1 MIRVGGVSAVLNDIE
16 GTTSSIAFVH
26 DVLFPYSRSRMID
39 FVLEHRAAVEPILD
53 VARDLAD
60 RHDLDDA
67 GVARM
72 LVRWIDEDRK
82 APPLKALQGM
92 IWRQGY
98 ELGELVG
105 DIYDDAV
112 RGLRRWRHQGLR
124 LAVYSSGSVEAQK
137 LIFGHSTVGDL
148 TGLFCGWFDTAVGPK
163 VDAASYG
170 RIAEALHLRP
180 DKILFLTDAPAEIEA
195 AAAAGM
201 KTIRLTRDGI
211 PAAGEASSFDDIEIG
226 LEAE

>member
-1 MIRVGGVSAVLNDIE
+1 MIRVDGVTAVLNDIE
-16 GTTSSIAFVH
+16 GTTSSLAFVH
-26 DVLFPYSRSRMID
+26 DVLFPYSRARMIE

-53 VARDLAD
+53 VARDLEG

-105 DIYDDAV
+105 DIYDDAL

-137 LIFGHSTVGDL
+137 LIFGHSTAGDL
-148 TGLFCGWFDTAVGPK
+148 TGLFSAWFDTAVGPK
-163 VDAASYG
+163 VEAASFG
-170 RIAEALHLRP
+170 RIAAALHMAP
-180 DKILFLTDAPAEIEA
+180 GEILFLTDAAAEIEA
-195 AAAAGM
+195 ASAAGM
-201 KTIRLTRDGI
+201 KTVRLVRDGI
-211 PAAGEASSFDDIEIG
+211 PATGEAANFDDIEIG
-226 LEAE
+226 